1 MLPNA
6 SVILMMFIVQT
17 LLANV
22 THDPHL
28 HSYVYVDSPL
38 IVSIKFYSL
47 IYVNIK
53 FYILIYPT
61 LSLLCKILYCE
72 HTHWPLISLTLNFT
86 VTLTFFLPH
95 GSIIFSI
102 NLFPIK
108 NQYMVYKED
117 SLLISQAP
125 PPPPMISRLRPA
137 TFVPP
142 NTAEPSMTAAPQQQ
156 SLPSSSHVS
165 K

>member
-72 HTHWPLISLTLNFT
+72 HTLTLNFN

-95 GSIIFSI
+95 WSI

-156 SLPSSSHVS
+156 SLPSSSQVS